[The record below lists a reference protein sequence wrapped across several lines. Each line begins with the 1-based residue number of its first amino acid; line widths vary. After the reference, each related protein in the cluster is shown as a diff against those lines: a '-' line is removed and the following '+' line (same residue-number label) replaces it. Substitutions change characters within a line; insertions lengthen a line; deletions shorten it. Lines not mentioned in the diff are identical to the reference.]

1 MRTPMLLLA
10 GVFALA
16 GCNTH
21 LERHVRTPAAAPVP
35 AGMLGA
41 ASSGDVA
48 AGSEAPTMP
57 GAMGE
62 ATLAEASVP
71 ATPNAEPITEDEVPP
86 LEAWDPW
93 ERFNRGVYRFN
104 ARFDEAIFLPVA
116 EGYREFVPG
125 PVRSGIHNFFA
136 NLREVGTVLNY
147 ALQGRLGQSGRSLG
161 RLLLNTT
168 IGVGGLFDVAG
179 HLGLPAAPT
188 GFGDTLAHWGVD
200 AGPYLVLPFYGPST
214 LRDGIGS
221 FGDLGAVRAVDA
233 WGLYTSDGAWA
244 VGATDA
250 VDTRANI
257 PFRYYA
263 TGAAFDYE
271 LTRFLYTRK
280 RLLETEG
287 TAAGS
292 AARADEAAAR

>member
-1 MRTPMLLLA
+1 MRTQMLLLV
-10 GVFALA
+10 GVLGLA
-16 GCNTH
+16 GCNAH

-41 ASSGDVA
+41 PSAGDGAAASDT
-48 AGSEAPTMP
+48 PTLP
-57 GAMGE
+57 GALGE
-62 ATLAEASVP
+62 ATLAEAP
-71 ATPNAEPITEDEVPP
+71 APDAPPAEPITADEVPP

-116 EGYREFVPG
+116 EGYREFVPD
-125 PVRSGIHNFFA
+125 PVRAGIHNFFA

-161 RLLLNTT
+161 RLLVNTT
-168 IGVGGLFDVAG
+168 VGVGGLFDVAAR
-179 HLGLPAAPT
+179 LGLPAAPT
-188 GFGDTLAHWGVD
+188 GFGDTLAHWGID

-214 LRDGIGS
+214 LRDGVGS
-221 FGDLGAVRAVDA
+221 VADVGAVRGVDA

-263 TGAAFDYE
+263 TGSAFEYE
-271 LTRFLYTRK
+271 LMRSLYTRK

-292 AARADEAAAR
+292 AARAEAEATR